1 MVEQALLNRRAA
13 GALLAAFHGLGLRRL
28 VLCPGSR
35 SGPLALAAA
44 ALEPHG
50 LQLFSAIDERSAAFF
65 ALGLARADGQPAA
78 VVTTSGTAVAELLP
92 AAVEA
97 DRSAL
102 PLLLLTA
109 DRPERLKNCGAN
121 QTVNQEAF
129 LLPVCRLLLQGPMA
143 GLHGADEA
151 RLANL
156 ARTAWRHCL
165 SVPAGPVHVNLPFD
179 EPLHAEMAALPPPV
193 AMAPDPAADSAV
205 HSAVAAVPPVLP
217 QLDPDQ
223 PGVIVAGPWRRGSA
237 AGFAGALRRL
247 CRRTGWP
254 VLADPASGLRGLPL
268 PVVAGYDALLA
279 DPARVP
285 AVGQVLR
292 LGSLP
297 ASRRLHDWLAGLD
310 ARQELVSEGDPRP
323 LDPVSGGV
331 PQGCAGLEAWE
342 AALAPGAP
350 AAASVALAEA
360 WQRAEA
366 LLQADLDRRLAPEG
380 LVGEPALAR
389 WLQRQ
394 LPDGLPVM
402 LANSSP
408 VRDWESWAGC
418 PGRQRPVVSFRGAS
432 GIDGTLSLAA
442 GLAAAWGTVLL
453 VTGDLALLHDGN
465 GWLWGHE
472 LARRAPAARLR
483 VLLIDN
489 GGGGLFE
496 QLPIPRQ
503 GLDFDRL
510 FAMPQTVD
518 QLALAAAHGVPA
530 RRGGDRLEQLG
541 DDLDWLL
548 AADGDDPMRL
558 LGLTTRRDAD
568 ARLRQRLLQSAGP
581 AGWWQPPVIPR

>member
-1 MVEQALLNRRAA
+1 VAEQALLNRQAA
-13 GALLAAFHGLGLRRL
+13 GALLAAFYGLGLRRL

-50 LQLFSAIDERSAAFF
+50 LQLFTAIDERSAAFF
-65 ALGLARADGQPAA
+65 ALGLARADGLPAA

-102 PLLLLTA
+102 PLLLLSA

-143 GLHGADEA
+143 GLHGADDE
-151 RLANL
+151 RLATL

-165 SVPAGPVHVNLPFD
+165 GVPAGPVHVNLPFE
-179 EPLHAEMAALPPPV
+179 EPLHAEGASVPAPAAAGDDPGLAPPV
-193 AMAPDPAADSAV
+193 PAPTPAG
-205 HSAVAAVPPVLP
+205 
-217 QLDPDQ
+217 LDPDQ
-223 PGVIVAGPWRRGSA
+223 PGVIIAGPWRRGPA
-237 AGFAGALRRL
+237 AAFAGALRRL

-279 DPARVP
+279 DPALVP

-292 LGSLP
+292 LGPLP

-310 ARQELVSEGDPRP
+310 ARQLLVTEGEPRP
-323 LDPVSGGV
+323 LDPLNGGI
-331 PQGCAGLEAWE
+331 PQLGCGLEAWQATLPAGAPSE
-342 AALAPGAP
+342 AGADLGRQWLQAEERLQAALDGSLGVDGPL
-350 AAASVALAEA
+350 S
-360 WQRAEA
+360 
-366 LLQADLDRRLAPEG
+366 
-380 LVGEPALAR
+380 EPALAR
-389 WLQRQ
+389 WLQQQ
-394 LPDGLPVM
+394 LPAGLPVM

-418 PGRQRPVVSFRGAS
+418 PQRQRPVVSFRGAS

-442 GLAAAWGTVLL
+442 GLAAAWGTMLL
-453 VTGDLALLHDGN
+453 VTGDLALLHDSN
-465 GWLWGHE
+465 GWLWRQE

-503 GLDFDRL
+503 GLDFERL
-510 FAMPQTVD
+510 FAMPQAVD
-518 QLALAAAHGVPA
+518 QEALAAAHGVPT
-530 RRGGDRLEQLG
+530 RRGAERLSGLEA
-541 DDLDWLL
+541 DLEWLL
-548 AADGDDPMRL
+548 ADDGGEPLRL
-558 LGLTTRRDAD
+558 LRLSTERAVD
-568 ARLRQRLLQSAGP
+568 ARLRSRLLRSPAGP
-581 AGWWQPPVIPR
+581 AGWWQP

>member
-1 MVEQALLNRRAA
+1 VAEQALLNRRAA

-65 ALGLARADGQPAA
+65 ALGLARADGLPAA

-109 DRPERLKNCGAN
+109 DRPERLKDCGAN

-151 RLANL
+151 RLAGM

-165 SVPAGPVHVNLPFD
+165 GVPAGPVHVNLPFE
-179 EPLHAEMAALPPPV
+179 EPLHAEMGQVPPPAALDAVPTP
-193 AMAPDPAADSAV
+193 APDPQ
-205 HSAVAAVPPVLP
+205 PPTP
-217 QLDPDQ
+217 GLDPDQ

-237 AGFAGALRRL
+237 AAFAGALRRL

-279 DPARVP
+279 DPAQVP
-285 AVGQVLR
+285 PVGQVLR
-292 LGSLP
+292 LGPLP

-310 ARQELVSEGDPRP
+310 ATQELVTEGDPRR
-323 LDPVSGGV
+323 LDPISGGV
-331 PQGCAGLEAWE
+331 PQWCCGLEAWE
-342 AALAPGAP
+342 AALPAGTPQAGGAAP
-350 AAASVALAEA
+350 AERWQQAEA
-360 WQRAEA
+360 GFQAE
-366 LLQADLDRRLAPEG
+366 LDRRLAPEG
-380 LVGEPALAR
+380 PLSEPALAR
-389 WLQRQ
+389 CLQRQ
-394 LPDGLPVM
+394 LPEGVPVM

-465 GWLWGHE
+465 GWLWRQE

-503 GLDFDRL
+503 DMDFDRL
-510 FAMPQTVD
+510 FAMPQAVD
-518 QLALAAAHGVPA
+518 HEALAAAHGVPA
-530 RRGGDRLEQLG
+530 RRGAERLEQLV

-548 AADGDDPMRL
+548 ASDAADPVRL
-558 LGLTTRRDAD
+558 LRLCTERAAD
-568 ARLRQRLLQSAGP
+568 ARLRRRLLQPPAGP
-581 AGWWQPPVIPR
+581 AGWWQPPAPPS

>member
-1 MVEQALLNRRAA
+1 M
-13 GALLAAFHGLGLRRL
+13 

-50 LQLFSAIDERSAAFF
+50 LQLFTAIDERSAAFF
-65 ALGLARADGQPAA
+65 ALGLARADGLPAA

-102 PLLLLTA
+102 PLLLLSA

-143 GLHGADEA
+143 GLHGADDE
-151 RLANL
+151 RLATL

-165 SVPAGPVHVNLPFD
+165 GVPAGPVHVNLPFE
-179 EPLHAEMAALPPPV
+179 EPLHAEGASV
-193 AMAPDPAADSAV
+193 SSPAAAEDDFGL
-205 HSAVAAVPPVLP
+205 VPPMP
-217 QLDPDQ
+217 APSPAGLDLNR
-223 PGVIVAGPWRRGSA
+223 PGVIIAGPWRRGA
-237 AGFAGALRRL
+237 AAAFAGALRRL

-268 PVVAGYDALLA
+268 PVVAGYDGLLA
-279 DPARVP
+279 DPALVP
-285 AVGQVLR
+285 PVGQVLR
-292 LGSLP
+292 LGPLP

-310 ARQELVSEGDPRP
+310 ARQLLITEGDPRP
-323 LDPVSGGV
+323 LDPLNGGI
-331 PQGCAGLEAWE
+331 PQLGCGLEAWQATLPAGAASE
-342 AALAPGAP
+342 AAADLGRQ
-350 AAASVALAEA
+350 
-360 WQRAEA
+360 W
-366 LLQADLDRRLAPEG
+366 LQAEERLQAALDGNLGADGP
-380 LVGEPALAR
+380 LSEPALAR
-389 WLQRQ
+389 WLQQQ
-394 LPDGLPVM
+394 LPAGLPVM

-418 PGRQRPVVSFRGAS
+418 PQRQRPVVSFRGAS

-453 VTGDLALLHDGN
+453 VTGDLALLHDSN
-465 GWLWGHE
+465 GWLWRQE

-503 GLDFDRL
+503 GLDFERL
-510 FAMPQTVD
+510 FAMPQSVD
-518 QLALAAAHGVPA
+518 HEALAAAHGVPT
-530 RRGGDRLEQLG
+530 RRGTERLHGLAADLEWLLG
-541 DDLDWLL
+541 DDAGEPL
-548 AADGDDPMRL
+548 RL
-558 LGLTTRRDAD
+558 LRLSTERAAD
-568 ARLRQRLLQSAGP
+568 ARLRSRLLRSPAGP
-581 AGWWQPPVIPR
+581 SGWWQP

>member
-1 MVEQALLNRRAA
+1 MAEQALENRRAA

-50 LQLFSAIDERSAAFF
+50 LQLFTAIDERSAAFF
-65 ALGLARADGQPAA
+65 ALGLARADGLPAA

-109 DRPERLKNCGAN
+109 DRPERLKDCGAN

-143 GLHGADEA
+143 GLHGADDA
-151 RLANL
+151 RLATM

-165 SVPAGPVHVNLPFD
+165 GLPAGPVHLNLPFE
-179 EPLHAEMAALPPPV
+179 EPLHAAIGSAPPP
-193 AMAPDPAADSAV
+193 AAISRDNAPETVLSADASAPA
-205 HSAVAAVPPVLP
+205 
-217 QLDPDQ
+217 LDPDQ
-223 PGVIVAGPWRRGSA
+223 PGVIVAGPWRRGAA

-268 PVVAGYDALLA
+268 SVVAGYDALLA
-279 DPARVP
+279 DPALVP
-285 AVGQVLR
+285 PVGQVLR

-297 ASRRLHDWLAGLD
+297 ASRRLHDWLAGLE
-310 ARQELVSEGDPRP
+310 AIQELVSEGDPRR
-323 LDPVSGGV
+323 LDPVNGGV
-331 PQGCAGLEAWE
+331 RQCCDGLEAWE
-342 AALAPGAP
+342 AALAPGEP
-350 AAASVALAEA
+350 GAASVALAGR

-366 LLQADLDRRLAPEG
+366 ALQAGLDRELAPEG
-380 LVGEPALAR
+380 PLSEPALAR

-418 PGRQRPVVSFRGAS
+418 PARQRPVVSFRGAS

-442 GLAAAWGTVLL
+442 GLAAAWGMVLL

-465 GWLWGHE
+465 GWLWRQE

-510 FAMPQTVD
+510 FAMPQAVD
-518 QLALAAAHGVPA
+518 PLALAAAHGVPA
-530 RRGGDRLEQLG
+530 RRGAERLDQLA
-541 DDLDWLL
+541 DDLEWLL
-548 AADGDDPMRL
+548 APEANDPLRLLRLGTDRAADGAL
-558 LGLTTRRDAD
+558 RR
-568 ARLRQRLLQSAGP
+568 RLLQPPGP
-581 AGWWQPPVIPR
+581 AGWWQPPTTLS

>member
-1 MVEQALLNRRAA
+1 MNRQAA
-13 GALLAAFHGLGLRRL
+13 GALLAAFYGLGLRRL

-50 LQLFSAIDERSAAFF
+50 LQLFTAIDERSAAFF
-65 ALGLARADGQPAA
+65 ALGLARADGLPAA

-102 PLLLLTA
+102 PLLLLSA

-143 GLHGADEA
+143 GLHGADDE
-151 RLANL
+151 RLATL

-165 SVPAGPVHVNLPFD
+165 GVPAGPVHVNLPFE
-179 EPLHAEMAALPPPV
+179 EPLHAEGASVPA
-193 AMAPDPAADSAV
+193 PAAGDDPGLAAPVPAPASAE
-205 HSAVAAVPPVLP
+205 
-217 QLDPDQ
+217 LDPDQ
-223 PGVIVAGPWRRGSA
+223 PGVIIAGPWRRGPA
-237 AGFAGALRRL
+237 AAFAGALRRL

-279 DPARVP
+279 DPALVP
-285 AVGQVLR
+285 AVRQVLR
-292 LGSLP
+292 LGPLP

-310 ARQELVSEGDPRP
+310 ARQLLVTEGDPRP
-323 LDPVSGGV
+323 LDPLNGKI
-331 PQGCAGLEAWE
+331 PQLCCGLEAWQATLPAGAPSE
-342 AALAPGAP
+342 AGAELGRQWLQAEERLQAALDSSLESDG
-350 AAASVALAEA
+350 SLS
-360 WQRAEA
+360 
-366 LLQADLDRRLAPEG
+366 
-380 LVGEPALAR
+380 EPALAR
-389 WLQRQ
+389 WLQQQ
-394 LPDGLPVM
+394 LPAGLPVM

-418 PGRQRPVVSFRGAS
+418 PQRQRPVVSFRGAS

-453 VTGDLALLHDGN
+453 VTGDLALLHDSN
-465 GWLWGHE
+465 GWLWRQE

-503 GLDFDRL
+503 GLDFERL
-510 FAMPQTVD
+510 FAMPQAVD
-518 QLALAAAHGVPA
+518 HQALAAAHGVPT
-530 RRGGDRLEQLG
+530 RRGAE
-541 DDLDWLL
+541 
-548 AADGDDPMRL
+548 RL
-558 LGLTTRRDAD
+558 LGLEADLEWLLADDGGEPLRLLRLSTERAAD
-568 ARLRQRLLQSAGP
+568 ARLRSQLLLSPAGP
-581 AGWWQPPVIPR
+581 AGWWQP

>member
-1 MVEQALLNRRAA
+1 MAEQALLNRQAA
-13 GALLAAFHGLGLRRL
+13 GALLAAFCGLGLRRL

-50 LQLFSAIDERSAAFF
+50 LQLFTAIDERSAAFF
-65 ALGLARADGQPAA
+65 ALGLARADGLPAA

-102 PLLLLTA
+102 PLLLLSA

-143 GLHGADEA
+143 GLHGADDE
-151 RLANL
+151 RLATL

-165 SVPAGPVHVNLPFD
+165 GVPAGPVHVNLPFE
-179 EPLHAEMAALPPPV
+179 EPLHAEGVSVPE
-193 AMAPDPAADSAV
+193 PAAGDDPGLAAPVPAPTSAE
-205 HSAVAAVPPVLP
+205 
-217 QLDPDQ
+217 LDPDQ
-223 PGVIVAGPWRRGSA
+223 PGVIIAGPWRRGGA
-237 AGFAGALRRL
+237 AAFAGALRRL

-279 DPARVP
+279 DPALVP

-292 LGSLP
+292 LGPLP

-310 ARQELVSEGDPRP
+310 ARQLLVTEGDPRP
-323 LDPVSGGV
+323 LDPLNGGI
-331 PQGCAGLEAWE
+331 PQLGCGLEAWQATLPAGAPSE
-342 AALAPGAP
+342 AGADLGLQWLQAEERLQAALDGSLGA
-350 AAASVALAEA
+350 
-360 WQRAEA
+360 
-366 LLQADLDRRLAPEG
+366 
-380 LVGEPALAR
+380 VGPLSEPALAR
-389 WLQRQ
+389 WLQQQ
-394 LPDGLPVM
+394 LPAGLPVM

-418 PGRQRPVVSFRGAS
+418 PQRQRPVVSFRGAS

-453 VTGDLALLHDGN
+453 VTGDLALLHDSN
-465 GWLWGHE
+465 GWLWRQE

-503 GLDFDRL
+503 GLDFERL
-510 FAMPQTVD
+510 FAMPQAVD
-518 QLALAAAHGVPA
+518 HEALAAAHGVPT
-530 RRGGDRLEQLG
+530 RRGAERLSGLEA
-541 DDLDWLL
+541 DLAWLL
-548 AADGDDPMRL
+548 ADDGGEPLRL
-558 LGLTTRRDAD
+558 LRLSTERAAD
-568 ARLRQRLLQSAGP
+568 ARLRSQLLRSPAGP
-581 AGWWQPPVIPR
+581 AGWWQP

>member
-1 MVEQALLNRRAA
+1 MAEQALLNRQAA

-50 LQLFSAIDERSAAFF
+50 LQLFTAIDERSAAFF
-65 ALGLARADGQPAA
+65 ALGLARADGLPAA

-102 PLLLLTA
+102 PLLLLSA

-129 LLPVCRLLLQGPMA
+129 LLPVCRLLLQGPVA
-143 GLHGADEA
+143 GLHGADDE
-151 RLANL
+151 RLATL

-165 SVPAGPVHVNLPFD
+165 GVPAGPVHVNLPFE
-179 EPLHAEMAALPPPV
+179 EPLHAEGANVPAPAATGDDLGLAPPV
-193 AMAPDPAADSAV
+193 PAPTPAG
-205 HSAVAAVPPVLP
+205 
-217 QLDPDQ
+217 LDPDQ
-223 PGVIVAGPWRRGSA
+223 PGVIIAGSWRRGPA
-237 AGFAGALRRL
+237 AAFAGALRRL

-268 PVVAGYDALLA
+268 PVVAGYDALVA
-279 DPARVP
+279 DPALVP

-292 LGSLP
+292 LGPLP

-310 ARQELVSEGDPRP
+310 ARQLLVTEGDPRP
-323 LDPVSGGV
+323 LDPLNGGI
-331 PQGCAGLEAWE
+331 PQLGCGLEAWQATLPAGAPSE
-342 AALAPGAP
+342 AGADLGRQWLQAEERLQAALDGSLGADGP
-350 AAASVALAEA
+350 LS
-360 WQRAEA
+360 
-366 LLQADLDRRLAPEG
+366 
-380 LVGEPALAR
+380 EPALAR
-389 WLQRQ
+389 WLQQQ
-394 LPDGLPVM
+394 LPAGLPVM

-418 PGRQRPVVSFRGAS
+418 PQRQRPVVSFRGAS

-453 VTGDLALLHDGN
+453 VTGDLALLHDSN
-465 GWLWGHE
+465 GWLWRQE

-503 GLDFDRL
+503 GLDFERL
-510 FAMPQTVD
+510 FAMPQAVD
-518 QLALAAAHGVPA
+518 HEALAAAHGVPT
-530 RRGGDRLEQLG
+530 RRGAERLPGLEA
-541 DDLDWLL
+541 DLEWLL
-548 AADGDDPMRL
+548 ADDGGEPLRL
-558 LGLTTRRDAD
+558 LRLSTERAAD
-568 ARLRQRLLQSAGP
+568 ARLRSRLLLSPAGP
-581 AGWWQPPVIPR
+581 AGWWQP

>member
-1 MVEQALLNRRAA
+1 MAEQALLNRQAA
-13 GALLAAFHGLGLRRL
+13 GALLAAFYGLGLRRL

-50 LQLFSAIDERSAAFF
+50 LQLFTAIDERSAAFF
-65 ALGLARADGQPAA
+65 ALGLARADGLPAA

-102 PLLLLTA
+102 PLLLLSA

-143 GLHGADEA
+143 GLHGADDE
-151 RLANL
+151 RLATL

-165 SVPAGPVHVNLPFD
+165 GVPAGPVHVNLPFE
-179 EPLHAEMAALPPPV
+179 EPLHAEMASLPAPV
-193 AMAPDPAADSAV
+193 APAVDGEGAGPAAPGPTPAG
-205 HSAVAAVPPVLP
+205 
-217 QLDPDQ
+217 LDPDQ
-223 PGVIVAGPWRRGSA
+223 PGVIIAGPWRRGPA
-237 AGFAGALRRL
+237 AAFAGALRRL

-268 PVVAGYDALLA
+268 PVVAGYDVLLA
-279 DPARVP
+279 DPSLVP
-285 AVGQVLR
+285 TVGQVLR
-292 LGSLP
+292 LGPLP
-297 ASRRLHDWLAGLD
+297 ASRRLQDWLAGLS
-310 ARQELVSEGDPRP
+310 AHQLLVTEGDPRP
-323 LDPVSGGV
+323 LDPVNGGV
-331 PQGCAGLEAWE
+331 PQLGCGLEAWQATLPPGNPSE
-342 AALAPGAP
+342 AAAGLARQWQH
-350 AAASVALAEA
+350 AEE
-360 WQRAEA
+360 R
-366 LLQADLDRRLAPEG
+366 LQASLDRGLLADGP
-380 LVGEPALAR
+380 LGEPALAR
-389 WLQRQ
+389 WLQQQ
-394 LPDGLPVM
+394 LPAGLPVM

-418 PGRQRPVVSFRGAS
+418 PQRQRPVVSFRGAS

-453 VTGDLALLHDGN
+453 VTGDLALLHDSN
-465 GWLWGHE
+465 GWLWRQE
-472 LARRAPAARLR
+472 LIRRAPAARLR

-503 GLDFDRL
+503 GLDFERL
-510 FAMPQTVD
+510 FAMPQAVD
-518 QLALAAAHGVPA
+518 HEALAMAHGVPA
-530 RRGGDRLEQLG
+530 RRGAERLHELAA
-541 DDLDWLL
+541 DLAWLL
-548 AADGDDPMRL
+548 ADNDDEPMRL
-558 LGLTTRRDAD
+558 LRLTTERAAD
-568 ARLRQRLLQSAGP
+568 ARLRSRLQRPPAGP
-581 AGWWQPPVIPR
+581 AGWWQPPEALR

>member
-1 MVEQALLNRRAA
+1 VAEQALLNRRAA

-50 LQLFSAIDERSAAFF
+50 LQLFGAIDERSAAFF
-65 ALGLARADGQPAA
+65 ALGLARADGLPAA

-109 DRPERLKNCGAN
+109 DRPERLKDCGAN

-151 RLANL
+151 RLAGM

-165 SVPAGPVHVNLPFD
+165 GVPAGPVHVNLPFE
-179 EPLHAEMAALPPPV
+179 EPLHAEMGHVPPPAALDAAPTP
-193 AMAPDPAADSAV
+193 APDPQ
-205 HSAVAAVPPVLP
+205 PPTP
-217 QLDPDQ
+217 GLDPDQ

-237 AGFAGALRRL
+237 AAFAGALRRL

-279 DPARVP
+279 DPAQVP
-285 AVGQVLR
+285 PVGQVLR
-292 LGSLP
+292 LGPLP
-297 ASRRLHDWLAGLD
+297 ASRRLHHWLAGLD
-310 ARQELVSEGDPRP
+310 ATQELVTEGDPRR

-331 PQGCAGLEAWE
+331 PQWCCGLEAWE
-342 AALAPGAP
+342 AALPAGTPQAGA
-350 AAASVALAEA
+350 AALAER
-360 WQRAEA
+360 WQQAEA
-366 LLQADLDRRLAPEG
+366 GLQAELDRRLAPEG
-380 LVGEPALAR
+380 PLGEPALAR

-394 LPDGLPVM
+394 LPEGLPVM

-465 GWLWGHE
+465 GWLWRQE

-496 QLPIPRQ
+496 QLPIPRR

-518 QLALAAAHGVPA
+518 HEALAAAHGVPA
-530 RRGGDRLEQLG
+530 RRGAERLEQLV

-548 AADGDDPMRL
+548 ASDAADPLRL
-558 LGLTTRRDAD
+558 LRICTERAAD
-568 ARLRQRLLQSAGP
+568 ALLRRRLLEPPAGP
-581 AGWWQPPVIPR
+581 AGWWQPPAPPS

>member
-1 MVEQALLNRRAA
+1 MAEQALENRRAA

-50 LQLFSAIDERSAAFF
+50 LQLFTAIDERSAAFF
-65 ALGLARADGQPAA
+65 ALGLARADGLPAA

-109 DRPERLKNCGAN
+109 DRPERLKDCGAN

-143 GLHGADEA
+143 GLHGADDA
-151 RLANL
+151 RLATM
-156 ARTAWRHCL
+156 ARTVWRHCL
-165 SVPAGPVHVNLPFD
+165 GLPAGPVHLNLPFE
-179 EPLHAEMAALPPPV
+179 EPLHAAIGSAPPPP
-193 AMAPDPAADSAV
+193 AISRNNAPETVLSADAPAPA
-205 HSAVAAVPPVLP
+205 
-217 QLDPDQ
+217 LDPDQ
-223 PGVIVAGPWRRGSA
+223 PGVIVAGPWRRGAA

-279 DPARVP
+279 DPALVP
-285 AVGQVLR
+285 PVGQVLR

-297 ASRRLHDWLAGLD
+297 ASRRLHDWLAGLE
-310 ARQELVSEGDPRP
+310 AIQELVSEGDPRR
-323 LDPVSGGV
+323 LDPVNGGV
-331 PQGCAGLEAWE
+331 RQCCDGLEAWE
-342 AALAPGAP
+342 AALAPGEP
-350 AAASVALAEA
+350 GAASVALAGR

-366 LLQADLDRRLAPEG
+366 ALQAGLDRELAPEG
-380 LVGEPALAR
+380 PLSEPALAR

-408 VRDWESWAGC
+408 VRDWESWAGS
-418 PGRQRPVVSFRGAS
+418 PARQRPVVSFRGAS

-465 GWLWGHE
+465 GWLWRQE

-483 VLLIDN
+483 MLLIDN

-510 FAMPQTVD
+510 FAMPQAVD
-518 QLALAAAHGVPA
+518 PLALAAAHGVPA
-530 RRGGDRLEQLG
+530 RRGAERLDQLA
-541 DDLDWLL
+541 DDLEWLL
-548 AADGDDPMRL
+548 APEANDPLRLLRLGTDRAADGAL
-558 LGLTTRRDAD
+558 RR
-568 ARLRQRLLQSAGP
+568 RLLQPPGP
-581 AGWWQPPVIPR
+581 AGWWQPPTTLS